1 MAKNK
6 NNQAIWSTRI
16 KKNASSLFQ
25 KVGNS
30 IDIDRRLY
38 KEDIQGSIA
47 HVEMLFKQ
55 KIISFKIK
63 NKIIYGLT
71 KIDKEIAKNKF
82 EFNKKYEDI
91 HMNIEKRLFQI
102 IGEEAGYVHTARSR
116 NDQVLVSIQLYLI
129 DELNNIK
136 TEVKSLFDL
145 LIKLANKNK
154 DIIMPGYTHMKAAMP
169 SSFGLWFSAYAET
182 LIDDIISLNSSIEIV
197 NQNTLGSAAGYGTS
211 FNIDRDFTTKDLNF
225 KTLKYNSLAC
235 QISRNKIEKNTFD
248 AIGNIAFT
256 LSKISM
262 DICLYS
268 GDEFQFISFPENI
281 TTGSSIMPHKKNPDV
296 FEIIR
301 GKCNSIQNLSNS
313 VNLSS
318 TNLPSGYH
326 RDFQLN
332 KGKIINA
339 VNDIKEC
346 IQILSYCLSM
356 ISVNKKILQKS
367 NYENIFSVELINEMV
382 LKGMPFRDAYL
393 ELKSKLKSG
402 EIKFPKTVNH
412 SHIGSIGNL
421 ALDKIVLKMKDY
433 Y

>member
-1 MAKNK
+1 MKLWDK
-6 NNQAIWSTRI
+6 NNSANEKIIEFTVGDDRLNDLYLI
-16 KKNASSLFQ
+16 KYDLKASISHA
-25 KVGNS
+25 KM
-30 IDIDRRLY
+30 LY
-38 KEDIQGSIA
+38 KTNLLSEIECDRIINILN
-47 HVEMLFKQ
+47 EMLIEAESGELK
-55 KIISFKIK
+55 
-63 NKIIYGLT
+63 
-71 KIDKEIAKNKF
+71 
-82 EFNKKYEDI
+82 
-91 HMNIEKRLFQI
+91 IEKEFEDMHSKIEYTLISRLGD
-102 IGEEAGYVHTARSR
+102 IGKKIHTARSR

-145 LIKLANKNK
+145 LINLAKKNK
-154 DIIMPGYTHMKAAMP
+154 KIIMPGYTHMRAAMP

-182 LIDDIISLNSSIEIV
+182 LIDDIISLNSTIKIV

-313 VNLSS
+313 AYLSS
-318 TNLPSGYH
+318 NNLPSGYH

-346 IQILSYCLSM
+346 IQILSYCLSK
-356 ISVNKKILQKS
+356 ISVNKKILEKS

-421 ALDKIVLKMKDY
+421 ALDKIVLKMKDNY
-433 Y
+433 

>member
-1 MAKNK
+1 MKL
-6 NNQAIWSTRI
+6 WD
-16 KKNASSLFQ
+16 KKNSGNDKIIEFTVGDDRLNDLYLIKYDIIASISHA
-25 KVGNS
+25 KM
-30 IDIDRRLY
+30 LY
-38 KEDIQGSIA
+38 GSNLLSEIECDKIINILN
-47 HVEMLFKQ
+47 EMLSLAEAGK
-55 KIISFKIK
+55 
-63 NKIIYGLT
+63 L
-71 KIDKEIAKNKF
+71 KIDKEF
-82 EFNKKYEDI
+82 EDMHSKIEFTLIDKLGDIGKKI
-91 HMNIEKRLFQI
+91 
-102 IGEEAGYVHTARSR
+102 HTARSR

-182 LIDDIISLNSSIEIV
+182 LIDDIISLNSTIEII

-211 FNIDRDFTTKDLNF
+211 FDIDRDFTTKDLNF

-313 VNLSS
+313 ASLTS

-332 KGKIINA
+332 KGKIISA

-346 IQILSYCLSM
+346 IQILSYCLSQ
-356 ISVNKKILQKS
+356 ISVNRKILEKS

-393 ELKSKLKSG
+393 ELKSKLSSG

-421 ALDKIVLKMKDY
+421 ALDKIVLKMKDKY
-433 Y
+433 

>member
-1 MAKNK
+1 MKL
-6 NNQAIWSTRI
+6 WD
-16 KKNASSLFQ
+16 KKNSGNDKIIEFT
-25 KVGNS
+25 VGNDRLNDLYLIKYDIIAS
-30 IDIDRRLY
+30 ISHVKMLY
-38 KEDIQGSIA
+38 RSNLLSEIECDKIIKILN
-47 HVEMLFKQ
+47 EMLSHAEAGKL
-55 KIISFKIK
+55 K
-63 NKIIYGLT
+63 
-71 KIDKEIAKNKF
+71 
-82 EFNKKYEDI
+82 
-91 HMNIEKRLFQI
+91 IEKEFEDMHSKIEYTLISRLGD
-102 IGEEAGYVHTARSR
+102 IGKKIHTARSR

-129 DELNNIK
+129 DELNSIK
-136 TEVKSLFDL
+136 KEVKSLFDL
-145 LIKLANKNK
+145 LINLAKKNK

-182 LIDDIISLNSSIEIV
+182 LIDDIISLNSTIEIV

-211 FNIDRDFTTKDLNF
+211 FDIDRDFTTKDLNF

-402 EIKFPKTVNH
+402 EIKFPKTVKH

-421 ALDKIVLKMKDY
+421 ALDKIVLKMEDKY
-433 Y
+433 

>member
-1 MAKNK
+1 MKLWDK
-6 NNQAIWSTRI
+6 NNSANEKIIEFTVGDDRLNDLYLI
-16 KKNASSLFQ
+16 KYDLKASISHA
-25 KVGNS
+25 KM
-30 IDIDRRLY
+30 LY
-38 KEDIQGSIA
+38 KTNLLSEIECDRIINILN
-47 HVEMLFKQ
+47 EMLIEAESGELK
-55 KIISFKIK
+55 
-63 NKIIYGLT
+63 
-71 KIDKEIAKNKF
+71 
-82 EFNKKYEDI
+82 
-91 HMNIEKRLFQI
+91 IEKEFEDMHSKIEYTLISRLGD
-102 IGEEAGYVHTARSR
+102 IGKKIHTARSR

-145 LIKLANKNK
+145 LINLAKKNEK
-154 DIIMPGYTHMKAAMP
+154 IIMPGYTHMKAAMP

-182 LIDDIISLNSSIEIV
+182 LIDDIISLNSTIKIV

-262 DICLYS
+262 DICLYL

-313 VNLSS
+313 ANLSS

-346 IQILSYCLSM
+346 IQILSYCLSK
-356 ISVNKKILQKS
+356 ISVNKKILEKS

-402 EIKFPKTVNH
+402 DIKFPKTVKH

-421 ALDKIVLKMKDY
+421 ALDKIVLKMKDNY
-433 Y
+433 

>member
-1 MAKNK
+1 MKLWDK
-6 NNQAIWSTRI
+6 NNSANEKIIEFTVGDDRLNDLYLI
-16 KKNASSLFQ
+16 KYDLKASISHA
-25 KVGNS
+25 KM
-30 IDIDRRLY
+30 LY
-38 KEDIQGSIA
+38 KTNLLSEIECDRIINILN
-47 HVEMLFKQ
+47 EMLIEAESGELK
-55 KIISFKIK
+55 
-63 NKIIYGLT
+63 
-71 KIDKEIAKNKF
+71 
-82 EFNKKYEDI
+82 
-91 HMNIEKRLFQI
+91 IEKEFEDMHSKIEYTLISRLGD
-102 IGEEAGYVHTARSR
+102 IGKKIHTARSR

-145 LIKLANKNK
+145 LINLAKKNK
-154 DIIMPGYTHMKAAMP
+154 KIIMPGYTHMKAAMP

-182 LIDDIISLNSSIEIV
+182 LIDDIISLNSTIKIV

-262 DICLYS
+262 DICLYL

-313 VNLSS
+313 AYLSS

-346 IQILSYCLSM
+346 IQILSYCLSK
-356 ISVNKKILQKS
+356 ISVNKKILENS

-421 ALDKIVLKMKDY
+421 ALDKIVLKMKDNY
-433 Y
+433 

>member
-1 MAKNK
+1 MKLWDK
-6 NNQAIWSTRI
+6 NNSVNEKIIEFTVGDDRLNDLYLI
-16 KKNASSLFQ
+16 KYDLKASISHA
-25 KVGNS
+25 KM
-30 IDIDRRLY
+30 LY
-38 KEDIQGSIA
+38 KTNLLSEIECDRIINILN
-47 HVEMLFKQ
+47 EMLIEAESGELK
-55 KIISFKIK
+55 
-63 NKIIYGLT
+63 
-71 KIDKEIAKNKF
+71 
-82 EFNKKYEDI
+82 
-91 HMNIEKRLFQI
+91 IEKEFEDMHSKIEYTLI
-102 IGEEAGYVHTARSR
+102 SKLGDIGKKIHTARSR

-145 LIKLANKNK
+145 LINLAKKNEK
-154 DIIMPGYTHMKAAMP
+154 IIMPGYTHMKAAMP

-182 LIDDIISLNSSIEIV
+182 LIDDIISLNSTIKIV

-262 DICLYS
+262 DICLYL

-313 VNLSS
+313 ANLSS

-339 VNDIKEC
+339 VNNIKEC
-346 IQILSYCLSM
+346 IQILSYCLSK
-356 ISVNKKILQKS
+356 ISVNKKILEKS

-421 ALDKIVLKMKDY
+421 ALDKIVLKMKDNY
-433 Y
+433 

>member
-1 MAKNK
+1 MKLWDK
-6 NNQAIWSTRI
+6 NNSANEKIIEFTVGDDRLNDLYLI
-16 KKNASSLFQ
+16 KYDLKASISHA
-25 KVGNS
+25 KM
-30 IDIDRRLY
+30 LY
-38 KEDIQGSIA
+38 KTNLLSEIECDRIINILN
-47 HVEMLFKQ
+47 EMLIEAESGELK
-55 KIISFKIK
+55 
-63 NKIIYGLT
+63 
-71 KIDKEIAKNKF
+71 
-82 EFNKKYEDI
+82 
-91 HMNIEKRLFQI
+91 IEKEFEDMHSKIEYTLISRLGD
-102 IGEEAGYVHTARSR
+102 IGKKIHTARSR

-145 LIKLANKNK
+145 LINLAKKNEK
-154 DIIMPGYTHMKAAMP
+154 IIMPGYTHMKAAMP

-182 LIDDIISLNSSIEIV
+182 LIDDIISLNSTIKIV

-262 DICLYS
+262 DICLYL

-313 VNLSS
+313 SNLSS

-346 IQILSYCLSM
+346 IQILSYCLSK
-356 ISVNKKILQKS
+356 ISVNKKILEKS

-421 ALDKIVLKMKDY
+421 ALDKIVLKMKDNY
-433 Y
+433 

>member
-1 MAKNK
+1 MKLWDK
-6 NNQAIWSTRI
+6 NNSGNEKIIEFTIGHDRLNDMHLI
-16 KKNASSLFQ
+16 KYDLKASISHA
-25 KVGNS
+25 KM
-30 IDIDRRLY
+30 LY
-38 KEDIQGSIA
+38 KSNLLSEIECDRIINILN
-47 HVEMLFKQ
+47 EMLIEAESGELK
-55 KIISFKIK
+55 
-63 NKIIYGLT
+63 
-71 KIDKEIAKNKF
+71 
-82 EFNKKYEDI
+82 
-91 HMNIEKRLFQI
+91 IEKEFEDMHSKIEYTLISRLGD
-102 IGEEAGYVHTARSR
+102 IGKKIHTARSR

-182 LIDDIISLNSSIEIV
+182 LIDDIISLNSSIVIV

>member
-1 MAKNK
+1 MKL
-6 NNQAIWSTRI
+6 WD
-16 KKNASSLFQ
+16 KKNSGNEKIIEFTVGDDRLNDLYLIKYDIIASISHA
-25 KVGNS
+25 KM
-30 IDIDRRLY
+30 LY
-38 KEDIQGSIA
+38 GSNLLSEIECDKIINILN
-47 HVEMLFKQ
+47 EMLSLAEAGK
-55 KIISFKIK
+55 
-63 NKIIYGLT
+63 L
-71 KIDKEIAKNKF
+71 KIDKEF
-82 EFNKKYEDI
+82 EDMHSKIEFTLIDKLGDIGKKI
-91 HMNIEKRLFQI
+91 
-102 IGEEAGYVHTARSR
+102 HTARSR

-129 DELNNIK
+129 DELNSIK
-136 TEVKSLFDL
+136 KEVKSLFDL
-145 LIKLANKNK
+145 LINLAKKNK

-182 LIDDIISLNSSIEIV
+182 LIDDIISLNSTIEIV

-211 FNIDRDFTTKDLNF
+211 FDIDRDFTTKDLNF

>member
-1 MAKNK
+1 MKLWDK
-6 NNQAIWSTRI
+6 NNSANEKIIEFTVGDDRLNDLYLI
-16 KKNASSLFQ
+16 KYDLKASISHA
-25 KVGNS
+25 KM
-30 IDIDRRLY
+30 LY
-38 KEDIQGSIA
+38 KTNLLSEIECDRIINILN
-47 HVEMLFKQ
+47 EM
-55 KIISFKIK
+55 IIEAESGELK
-63 NKIIYGLT
+63 
-71 KIDKEIAKNKF
+71 
-82 EFNKKYEDI
+82 
-91 HMNIEKRLFQI
+91 IEKEFEDMHSKIEYTLISRLGD
-102 IGEEAGYVHTARSR
+102 IGKKIHTARSR

-145 LIKLANKNK
+145 LINLAKKNEK
-154 DIIMPGYTHMKAAMP
+154 IIMPGYTHMKAAMP

-182 LIDDIISLNSSIEIV
+182 LIDDIISLNSTIKIV
-197 NQNTLGSAAGYGTS
+197 HQNTLGSAAGYGTS

-262 DICLYS
+262 DICLYL

-313 VNLSS
+313 ANLSS

-346 IQILSYCLSM
+346 IQILSYCLSK
-356 ISVNKKILQKS
+356 ISVNKKILEKS

-402 EIKFPKTVNH
+402 EIKFPKTVKH

-421 ALDKIVLKMKDY
+421 ALDKIVLKMKDNY
-433 Y
+433 

>member
-1 MAKNK
+1 MKLWDK
-6 NNQAIWSTRI
+6 NNSANEKIIEFTVGDDRLNDLYLI
-16 KKNASSLFQ
+16 KYDLKASISHA
-25 KVGNS
+25 KM
-30 IDIDRRLY
+30 LY
-38 KEDIQGSIA
+38 KTNLLSEIECDRIINILN
-47 HVEMLFKQ
+47 EMLIEAESGELK
-55 KIISFKIK
+55 
-63 NKIIYGLT
+63 
-71 KIDKEIAKNKF
+71 
-82 EFNKKYEDI
+82 
-91 HMNIEKRLFQI
+91 IEKEFEDMHSKIEYTLI
-102 IGEEAGYVHTARSR
+102 SKLGDIGKKIHTARSR

-145 LIKLANKNK
+145 LINLAKKNEK
-154 DIIMPGYTHMKAAMP
+154 IIMPGYTHMKAAMP

-182 LIDDIISLNSSIEIV
+182 LIDDIISLNSTIKIV

-313 VNLSS
+313 ASLSS

-346 IQILSYCLSM
+346 IQILSYCLSKV
-356 ISVNKKILQKS
+356 SVNKKILEKS

-382 LKGMPFRDAYL
+382 LKGIPFRDAYL
-393 ELKSKLKSG
+393 ELKSKLSTG
-402 EIKFPKTVNH
+402 EIKFPKTVKH

-421 ALDKIVLKMKDY
+421 ALDKIVLKMKDNY
-433 Y
+433 

>member
-1 MAKNK
+1 MKLWDK
-6 NNQAIWSTRI
+6 NNSANEKIIEFTVGDDRLNDLYLI
-16 KKNASSLFQ
+16 KYDLKASISHA
-25 KVGNS
+25 KM
-30 IDIDRRLY
+30 LY
-38 KEDIQGSIA
+38 KTNLLSEIECDRIINILN
-47 HVEMLFKQ
+47 EMLIEAESGELK
-55 KIISFKIK
+55 
-63 NKIIYGLT
+63 
-71 KIDKEIAKNKF
+71 
-82 EFNKKYEDI
+82 
-91 HMNIEKRLFQI
+91 IEKEFEDMHSKIEYTLISRLGD
-102 IGEEAGYVHTARSR
+102 IGKKIHTARSR

-145 LIKLANKNK
+145 LINLAKKNK
-154 DIIMPGYTHMKAAMP
+154 KIIMPGYTHMKAAMP

-182 LIDDIISLNSSIEIV
+182 LIDDIISLNSTIKIV

-313 VNLSS
+313 AYLSS

-346 IQILSYCLSM
+346 IQILSYCLSK
-356 ISVNKKILQKS
+356 ISVNKKILENS

-421 ALDKIVLKMKDY
+421 ALDKIVLKMKDNY
-433 Y
+433 

>member
-1 MAKNK
+1 MKL
-6 NNQAIWSTRI
+6 WD
-16 KKNASSLFQ
+16 KKNSGNDKIIEFT
-25 KVGNS
+25 VGNDRLNDLYLIKYDIIAS
-30 IDIDRRLY
+30 ISHAKMLY
-38 KEDIQGSIA
+38 GSNLLSEIECDKIINILN
-47 HVEMLFKQ
+47 EMLSLAEAGK
-55 KIISFKIK
+55 
-63 NKIIYGLT
+63 L
-71 KIDKEIAKNKF
+71 KIDKEF
-82 EFNKKYEDI
+82 EDMHSKIEFTLIDKLGDIGKKI
-91 HMNIEKRLFQI
+91 
-102 IGEEAGYVHTARSR
+102 HTARSR
-116 NDQVLVSIQLYLI
+116 NDQVLVSIQLYLK
-129 DELNNIK
+129 DELNSIK
-136 TEVKSLFDL
+136 KEVKSLFDL
-145 LIKLANKNK
+145 LINLAKKNK

-182 LIDDIISLNSSIEIV
+182 LIDDIISLNSTIEII

-211 FNIDRDFTTKDLNF
+211 FDIDRDFTTKDLNF

-248 AIGNIAFT
+248 ALGNIAFT

-301 GKCNSIQNLSNS
+301 AKCNSIQNLSNS
-313 VNLSS
+313 ASLTS

-332 KGKIINA
+332 KGKIISA

-346 IQILSYCLSM
+346 IKILSYCLSK
-356 ISVNKKILQKS
+356 ISVNRKILEKS

-393 ELKSKLKSG
+393 ELKSKLSSG

-421 ALDKIVLKMKDY
+421 ALDKIVIKMRDKY
-433 Y
+433 

>member
-1 MAKNK
+1 MKLWDK
-6 NNQAIWSTRI
+6 NNSANEKIIEFTVGDDRLNDLYLI
-16 KKNASSLFQ
+16 KYDLKASISHA
-25 KVGNS
+25 KM
-30 IDIDRRLY
+30 LY
-38 KEDIQGSIA
+38 KTNLLSEIECDRIINILN
-47 HVEMLFKQ
+47 EMLIEAESGELK
-55 KIISFKIK
+55 
-63 NKIIYGLT
+63 
-71 KIDKEIAKNKF
+71 
-82 EFNKKYEDI
+82 
-91 HMNIEKRLFQI
+91 IEKEFEDMHSKIEYTLISRLGD
-102 IGEEAGYVHTARSR
+102 IGKKIHTARSR

-145 LIKLANKNK
+145 LINLAKKNEK
-154 DIIMPGYTHMKAAMP
+154 IIMPGFTHMKAAMP

-182 LIDDIISLNSSIEIV
+182 LIDDIISLNSTIKIV

-262 DICLYS
+262 DICLYL

-313 VNLSS
+313 ANLSS

-346 IQILSYCLSM
+346 IQILSYCLSK
-356 ISVNKKILQKS
+356 ISVNKKILEKS

-421 ALDKIVLKMKDY
+421 ALDKIVLKMKDNY
-433 Y
+433 

>member
-1 MAKNK
+1 MKLWDK
-6 NNQAIWSTRI
+6 NNSANEKIIEFTVGDDRLNDLYLI
-16 KKNASSLFQ
+16 KYDLKASISHA
-25 KVGNS
+25 KM
-30 IDIDRRLY
+30 LY
-38 KEDIQGSIA
+38 KTNLLSEIECDKIINILN
-47 HVEMLFKQ
+47 EMLIEAESGELK
-55 KIISFKIK
+55 
-63 NKIIYGLT
+63 
-71 KIDKEIAKNKF
+71 
-82 EFNKKYEDI
+82 
-91 HMNIEKRLFQI
+91 IEKEFEDMHSKIEYTLISRLGD
-102 IGEEAGYVHTARSR
+102 IGKKIHTARSR

-145 LIKLANKNK
+145 LINLAKKNEK
-154 DIIMPGYTHMKAAMP
+154 IIMPGYTHMKAAMP

-182 LIDDIISLNSSIEIV
+182 LIDDIISLNSTIKIV

-262 DICLYS
+262 DICLYL

-301 GKCNSIQNLSNS
+301 GKCNRIQNLSNS
-313 VNLSS
+313 ANLSS

-346 IQILSYCLSM
+346 IQILSYCLSK
-356 ISVNKKILQKS
+356 ISVNKKILEKS

-412 SHIGSIGNL
+412 THIGSIGNL
-421 ALDKIVLKMKDY
+421 ALDKIVLKMKDNY
-433 Y
+433 

>member
-1 MAKNK
+1 MKL
-6 NNQAIWSTRI
+6 WD
-16 KKNASSLFQ
+16 KKNSGNDKIIEFT
-25 KVGNS
+25 VGNDRLNDLYLIKYDIIAS
-30 IDIDRRLY
+30 ISHAKMLY
-38 KEDIQGSIA
+38 GSNLLSEIECDKIINILN
-47 HVEMLFKQ
+47 EMLSLAEAGK
-55 KIISFKIK
+55 
-63 NKIIYGLT
+63 L
-71 KIDKEIAKNKF
+71 KIDKEF
-82 EFNKKYEDI
+82 EDMHSKIEFTLIDKLGDIGKKI
-91 HMNIEKRLFQI
+91 
-102 IGEEAGYVHTARSR
+102 HTARSR

-129 DELNNIK
+129 DELNSIK
-136 TEVKSLFDL
+136 KEVKSLFDL
-145 LIKLANKNK
+145 LINLAKKNK

-301 GKCNSIQNLSNS
+301 AKCNSIQNLSNS
-313 VNLSS
+313 ASLTS

-332 KGKIINA
+332 KGKIISA

-346 IQILSYCLSM
+346 IQILSYCLSK
-356 ISVNKKILQKS
+356 ISVNRKILEKS

-393 ELKSKLKSG
+393 ELKSKLSSG

-421 ALDKIVLKMKDY
+421 ALDKIVIKMKDKY
-433 Y
+433 

>member
-1 MAKNK
+1 MKLWDK
-6 NNQAIWSTRI
+6 NNSANEKIIEFTVGDDRLNDLYLI
-16 KKNASSLFQ
+16 KYDLKASISHA
-25 KVGNS
+25 KM
-30 IDIDRRLY
+30 LY
-38 KEDIQGSIA
+38 KTNLLSEIECDRIINILN
-47 HVEMLFKQ
+47 EMLIEAESGELK
-55 KIISFKIK
+55 
-63 NKIIYGLT
+63 
-71 KIDKEIAKNKF
+71 
-82 EFNKKYEDI
+82 
-91 HMNIEKRLFQI
+91 IEKEFEDMHSKIEYTLISRLGD
-102 IGEEAGYVHTARSR
+102 IGKKIHTARSR

-145 LIKLANKNK
+145 LINLAKKNEK
-154 DIIMPGYTHMKAAMP
+154 IIMPGYTHMKAAMP

-182 LIDDIISLNSSIEIV
+182 LIDDIISLNSTIKIV

-262 DICLYS
+262 DICLYL

-313 VNLSS
+313 ANLSS

-346 IQILSYCLSM
+346 IQILSYCLSK
-356 ISVNKKILQKS
+356 ISVNKKILEKS

-421 ALDKIVLKMKDY
+421 ALDKIVLKMKVNY
-433 Y
+433 

>member
-1 MAKNK
+1 MKLWDK
-6 NNQAIWSTRI
+6 NNSANEKIIEFTVGDDRLNDLYLI
-16 KKNASSLFQ
+16 KYDLKASISHA
-25 KVGNS
+25 KM
-30 IDIDRRLY
+30 LY
-38 KEDIQGSIA
+38 KTNLLSEIECDRIINILN
-47 HVEMLFKQ
+47 EMLIEAESGELK
-55 KIISFKIK
+55 
-63 NKIIYGLT
+63 
-71 KIDKEIAKNKF
+71 
-82 EFNKKYEDI
+82 
-91 HMNIEKRLFQI
+91 IEKEFEDMHSKIEYTLISRLGD
-102 IGEEAGYVHTARSR
+102 IGKKIHTARSR

-145 LIKLANKNK
+145 LINLAKKNEK
-154 DIIMPGYTHMKAAMP
+154 IIMPGYTHMKAAMP

-182 LIDDIISLNSSIEIV
+182 LIDDIISLNSTIKIL

-262 DICLYS
+262 DICLYL

-313 VNLSS
+313 ANLSS

-346 IQILSYCLSM
+346 IQILSYCLSK
-356 ISVNKKILQKS
+356 ISVNKKILEKS

-421 ALDKIVLKMKDY
+421 ALDKIVLKMKDNY
-433 Y
+433 

>member
-1 MAKNK
+1 MKL
-6 NNQAIWSTRI
+6 WD
-16 KKNASSLFQ
+16 KKNSGNDKIIEFT
-25 KVGNS
+25 VGNDRLNDLYLIKYDIIAS
-30 IDIDRRLY
+30 ISHAKMLY
-38 KEDIQGSIA
+38 RSNLLSEIECDKIIKILN
-47 HVEMLFKQ
+47 EMLSQAEAGK
-55 KIISFKIK
+55 
-63 NKIIYGLT
+63 L
-71 KIDKEIAKNKF
+71 KIDKEF
-82 EFNKKYEDI
+82 EDMHSKIEFTLIDKLGDIGKKI
-91 HMNIEKRLFQI
+91 
-102 IGEEAGYVHTARSR
+102 HTARSR

-129 DELNNIK
+129 DELNSIK
-136 TEVKSLFDL
+136 KEVKSLFDL
-145 LIKLANKNK
+145 LINLAKKNK

-182 LIDDIISLNSSIEIV
+182 LIDDIISLNSTIEIV

-211 FNIDRDFTTKDLNF
+211 FDIDRDFTTKDLNF

-313 VNLSS
+313 ASLSS

-332 KGKIINA
+332 KGKIISA

-346 IQILSYCLSM
+346 IQILSYCLSK
-356 ISVNKKILQKS
+356 ISVNRKILENS

-393 ELKSKLKSG
+393 ELKSKLSSG

-421 ALDKIVLKMKDY
+421 ALDKIVIKMRDKY
-433 Y
+433 

>member
-1 MAKNK
+1 MKLWDK
-6 NNQAIWSTRI
+6 NNSANEKIIEFTVGDDRSNDLYLI
-16 KKNASSLFQ
+16 KYDLKASISHA
-25 KVGNS
+25 KM
-30 IDIDRRLY
+30 LY
-38 KEDIQGSIA
+38 KTNLLSEIECDRIINILN
-47 HVEMLFKQ
+47 EMLIEAESGELK
-55 KIISFKIK
+55 
-63 NKIIYGLT
+63 
-71 KIDKEIAKNKF
+71 
-82 EFNKKYEDI
+82 
-91 HMNIEKRLFQI
+91 IEKEFEDMHSKIEYTLISRLGD
-102 IGEEAGYVHTARSR
+102 IGKKIHTARSR

-145 LIKLANKNK
+145 LINLAKKNEK
-154 DIIMPGYTHMKAAMP
+154 IIMPGYTHMKAAMP

-182 LIDDIISLNSSIEIV
+182 LIDDIISLNSTIKIV

-313 VNLSS
+313 AYLSS
-318 TNLPSGYH
+318 NNLPSGYH

-346 IQILSYCLSM
+346 IQILSYCLSK
-356 ISVNKKILQKS
+356 ISVNKKILEKS

-412 SHIGSIGNL
+412 SHIGSIGDL
-421 ALDKIVLKMKDY
+421 ALDKIVLKMKDNY
-433 Y
+433 

>member
-1 MAKNK
+1 MLS
-6 NNQAIWSTRI
+6 QAESGEL
-16 KKNASSLFQ
+16 K
-25 KVGNS
+25 
-30 IDIDRRLY
+30 
-38 KEDIQGSIA
+38 
-47 HVEMLFKQ
+47 
-55 KIISFKIK
+55 
-63 NKIIYGLT
+63 
-71 KIDKEIAKNKF
+71 
-82 EFNKKYEDI
+82 
-91 HMNIEKRLFQI
+91 IEKEFEDMHSKIEYTLISRLGD
-102 IGEEAGYVHTARSR
+102 IGKKIHTARSR

-145 LIKLANKNK
+145 LINLANKNK

-402 EIKFPKTVNH
+402 EIKFPKTVKH

-421 ALDKIVLKMKDY
+421 ALDKIVLKMEDKY
-433 Y
+433 

>member
-1 MAKNK
+1 MKLWDK
-6 NNQAIWSTRI
+6 NNSANEKIIEFTVGDDRLNDLYLI
-16 KKNASSLFQ
+16 KYDLKASISHA
-25 KVGNS
+25 KM
-30 IDIDRRLY
+30 LY
-38 KEDIQGSIA
+38 KTNLLSEIECDRIINILN
-47 HVEMLFKQ
+47 EMLIEAESGELK
-55 KIISFKIK
+55 
-63 NKIIYGLT
+63 
-71 KIDKEIAKNKF
+71 
-82 EFNKKYEDI
+82 
-91 HMNIEKRLFQI
+91 IEKEFEDMHSKIEYTLISRLGD
-102 IGEEAGYVHTARSR
+102 IGKKIHTARSR

-145 LIKLANKNK
+145 LINLAKKNEK
-154 DIIMPGYTHMKAAMP
+154 IIMPGYTHMKAAMP

-182 LIDDIISLNSSIEIV
+182 LIDDIISLNSTIKIV

-313 VNLSS
+313 ANLSS

-346 IQILSYCLSM
+346 IQILSYCLSK
-356 ISVNKKILQKS
+356 ISVNKKILEKS

-421 ALDKIVLKMKDY
+421 ALDKIVLKMKDNY
-433 Y
+433 

>member
-1 MAKNK
+1 MKLWDK
-6 NNQAIWSTRI
+6 NNSANEKIIEFTVGDDRLNDLYLI
-16 KKNASSLFQ
+16 KYDLKASISHA
-25 KVGNS
+25 KM
-30 IDIDRRLY
+30 LY
-38 KEDIQGSIA
+38 KTNLLSEIECDRIINILN
-47 HVEMLFKQ
+47 EMLIEAESGELK
-55 KIISFKIK
+55 
-63 NKIIYGLT
+63 
-71 KIDKEIAKNKF
+71 
-82 EFNKKYEDI
+82 
-91 HMNIEKRLFQI
+91 IEKEFEDMHSKIEYTLI
-102 IGEEAGYVHTARSR
+102 SKLGDIGKKIHTARSR

-145 LIKLANKNK
+145 LINLAKKNEK
-154 DIIMPGYTHMKAAMP
+154 IIMPGYTHMKAAMP

-182 LIDDIISLNSSIEIV
+182 LIDDIISLNSTIKIV

-262 DICLYS
+262 DICLYL

-313 VNLSS
+313 ANLSS

-332 KGKIINA
+332 KGKIING

-346 IQILSYCLSM
+346 IQILSYCLSK
-356 ISVNKKILQKS
+356 ISVNKKILEKS

-421 ALDKIVLKMKDY
+421 ALDKIVLKMKDNY
-433 Y
+433 

>member
-1 MAKNK
+1 MKLWDKYNSANEKIIEFTVGDDRLNDLYLIKYDLKASISHAKM
-6 NNQAIWSTRI
+6 
-16 KKNASSLFQ
+16 
-25 KVGNS
+25 
-30 IDIDRRLY
+30 LY
-38 KEDIQGSIA
+38 KTNILSEIECDRIINILN
-47 HVEMLFKQ
+47 EMLIEAESGELK
-55 KIISFKIK
+55 
-63 NKIIYGLT
+63 
-71 KIDKEIAKNKF
+71 
-82 EFNKKYEDI
+82 
-91 HMNIEKRLFQI
+91 IEKEFEDMHSKIEYTLISRLGD
-102 IGEEAGYVHTARSR
+102 IGKKIHTARSR

-145 LIKLANKNK
+145 LINLAKKNEK
-154 DIIMPGYTHMKAAMP
+154 IIMPGYTHMKAAMP

-182 LIDDIISLNSSIEIV
+182 LIDDIISLNSTIKIV

-262 DICLYS
+262 DICLYL

-313 VNLSS
+313 ANLSS

-346 IQILSYCLSM
+346 IQILSYCLSK
-356 ISVNKKILQKS
+356 ISVNKKILEKS

-421 ALDKIVLKMKDY
+421 ALDKIVLKMKDNY
-433 Y
+433 

>member
-1 MAKNK
+1 MKLWDK
-6 NNQAIWSTRI
+6 NNSANEKIIEFTVGDDRLNDLYLI
-16 KKNASSLFQ
+16 KYDLKASISHA
-25 KVGNS
+25 KM
-30 IDIDRRLY
+30 LY
-38 KEDIQGSIA
+38 KTNLLSEIECDRIINILN
-47 HVEMLFKQ
+47 EMLIEAESGELK
-55 KIISFKIK
+55 
-63 NKIIYGLT
+63 
-71 KIDKEIAKNKF
+71 
-82 EFNKKYEDI
+82 
-91 HMNIEKRLFQI
+91 IEKEFEDMHSKIEYTLISRLGD
-102 IGEEAGYVHTARSR
+102 IGKKIHTARSR

-145 LIKLANKNK
+145 LINLAKKNEK
-154 DIIMPGYTHMKAAMP
+154 IIMPGYTHMKAAMP

-182 LIDDIISLNSSIEIV
+182 LIDDIISLNSTIKIV

-262 DICLYS
+262 DICLYL

-313 VNLSS
+313 ANLSS

-339 VNDIKEC
+339 VNNIKEC
-346 IQILSYCLSM
+346 IQILSYCLSK
-356 ISVNKKILQKS
+356 ISVNKKILEKS

-393 ELKSKLKSG
+393 ELKSKLKSR

-421 ALDKIVLKMKDY
+421 ALDKIVLKMKDNY
-433 Y
+433 